1 MLENEYNEDNALTHV
16 ITSSI
21 VQSIQP
27 ANTLQSKIQNETI
40 LQLPLHQNFLIL
52 KSWKWLD
59 LNLEPLGGLRVDQT
73 VAINHHRYLSVKE
86 D

>member
-40 LQLPLHQNFLIL
+40 LQLPL
-52 KSWKWLD
+52 
-59 LNLEPLGGLRVDQT
+59 
-73 VAINHHRYLSVKE
+73 
-86 D
+86 